1 MSRLP
6 NRRDLLAAGGALLA
20 IGPALIKAEVPLQ
33 PGTRPWFEAYI
44 AAFNARDYP
53 VFSAY
58 YAPDVR
64 FFGQAA
70 TLEGAQAVV
79 EFYRRVHARIDETVD
94 LLSFVSGA
102 PTRVAAEI
110 RTTLV
115 AREDWPDFPTG
126 ALVRGQRRQSINF
139 AMYDIVAGRFTRIRS
154 ARFRR
159 IENG

>member
-1 MSRLP
+1 M
-6 NRRDLLAAGGALLA
+6 
-20 IGPALIKAEVPLQ
+20 Q

-44 AAFNARDYP
+44 AAFNAHDYAG
-53 VFSAY
+53 FSAY

-70 TLEGAQAVV
+70 TLEGAAAVV
-79 EFYRRVHARIDETVD
+79 AFYRSVQARIDETVE
-94 LLSFVSGA
+94 LLNFVSGA
-102 PTRVAAEI
+102 PSRVAAEI

-126 ALVRGQRRQSINF
+126 ALLRGQRRQSISF
-139 AMYDIVAGRFTRIRS
+139 VIYDIAGGRFTRVRS

-159 IENG
+159 IADA

>member
-1 MSRLP
+1 MSGP
-6 NRRDLLAAGGALLA
+6 NRRELLAVGGALLA
-20 IGPALIKAEVPLQ
+20 VGPALAKAEVPLQ

-44 AAFNARDYP
+44 AAFNAADFAG
-53 VFSAY
+53 FSAY

-70 TLEGAQAVV
+70 TLEGVAAVV
-79 EFYRRVHARIDETVD
+79 DFYRRVHARIDETVE

-126 ALVRGQRRQSINF
+126 ALLRGQRRQSINF

>member
-1 MSRLP
+1 MNRPP
-6 NRRDLLAAGGALLA
+6 NRRELLAGGAALLA
-20 IGPALIKAEVPLQ
+20 VGPALARVEEPLQ

-44 AAFNARDYP
+44 AAFNVPDYAG
-53 VFSAY
+53 FSRY

-70 TLEGAQAVV
+70 TLEGAGAVV
-79 EFYRRVHARIDETVD
+79 DFYRGIHARIDETVE
-94 LLSFVSGA
+94 LLNFVSGA

-126 ALVRGQRRQSINF
+126 ALLRGQRRQSISF
-139 AMYDIVAGRFTRIRS
+139 VMYDIAAGRFTRVRS

-159 IENG
+159 IENA